1 MSSIFNEYES
11 LLESQLKPTGSS
23 VLGEKGDTLKVE
35 IPVFVLNSDNPEDRW
50 NFTVFCLRVAVSEDA
65 NRPLRQGALISLL
78 CAHSQV
84 MKNHVAIAGKQ
95 DEALI
100 VVLEIDTINDGVPVF
115 NNRSGVTEE
124 RAQRFA
130 MIAQAL
136 PRACANGTPF
146 TAQGAEDDPV
156 EDITDALDRILSI
169 QAQVWVTVAKSMTA
183 YETADESEQKRLTKY
198 VQQGRVQKKCI
209 IYPVCRSMLQQIIR
223 QSLAVRRFIVS
234 ELKRARNTA
243 GGTSTYYNFVADVDS
258 YIRNAGLTAFFLT
271 LKYGVNTKTSVLA
284 LSSLAGD
291 LQTVK
296 QLMRLYK
303 AKGDDAPYMTILGDG
318 DQMRFAPAEY
328 AQLYSY
334 AMGMASVIDKG
345 TSRYQYA
352 RDFLNPSFW
361 RLGVE
366 YAQTQGSNI
375 NEEMASELKLSPTAR
390 KMLTTAVTKAATG
403 SSDYSV
409 PQHTA
414 GVLTGLN
421 STDSNLGSQKPPTTS
436 QQDQNDDT
444 AMLNFM
450 RAVAQG
456 MKETPMQAP
465 PTPGFGSQQVADDDD
480 SRDQADSWGL

>member
-1 MSSIFNEYES
+1 MSSIFTEYES
-11 LLESQLKPTGSS
+11 LLESQLRPVGTGAI
-23 VLGEKGDTLKVE
+23 GEKGDTLKVE
-35 IPVFVLNSDNPEDRW
+35 IPVFVLNSDNAEERW
-50 NFTVFCLRVAVSEDA
+50 AFTTFCLRIAVSDDA

-84 MKNHVAIAGKQ
+84 MKNHVALASKQ
-95 DEALI
+95 GEATI
-100 VVLEIDTINDGVPVF
+100 VVLEIDAIVDGVPVF
-115 NNRSGVTEE
+115 NNRSGVTDE
-124 RAQRFA
+124 RAQRFG
-130 MIAQAL
+130 MIARAL

-146 TAQGAEDDPV
+146 TSPSMEDEPV

-169 QAQVWVTVAKSMTA
+169 QAQIWVTVAKSMTA
-183 YETADESEQKRLTKY
+183 FETADESEQRRLTKY
-198 VQQGRVQKKCI
+198 IQQGRVQKRCML
-209 IYPVCRSMLQQIIR
+209 YPVCRSMLQQIIR
-223 QSLAVRRFIVS
+223 QSLAVRIFIVG

-243 GGTSTYYNFVADVDS
+243 GGTSTYYNFVADIDS

-303 AKGDDAPYMTILGDG
+303 AKGEDAPYMTILGDG

-328 AQLYSY
+328 AQLYSF

-345 TSRYQYA
+345 TSKYQFA
-352 RDFLNPSFW
+352 RDFLSPSFW

-366 YAQTQGSNI
+366 YAQSQGSNI
-375 NEEMASELKLSPTAR
+375 NEEMAAELRLSASAR
-390 KMLTTAVTKAATG
+390 KTLTAAVSKAATG
-403 SSDYSV
+403 GAEYSM
-409 PQHTA
+409 PQQTA
-414 GVLTGLN
+414 GVMTGLRDEQARDGN
-421 STDSNLGSQKPPTTS
+421 ARDTRDQQPNDSDEP
-436 QQDQNDDT
+436 

-456 MKETPMQAP
+456 MRDSP
-465 PTPGFGSQQVADDDD
+465 PQPPRTPGSDLAPAQDDNQDSADM
-480 SRDQADSWGL
+480 WGL